1 MKAILVKFETKKD
14 MSTRLDQLQEFLKE
28 SPEDPFLKY
37 AIAAEY
43 LKQQDEQE
51 ALARF
56 EQLIEQHPD
65 YVGTYY
71 HLGKLYEKL
80 DKQEVA
86 IITYKNGIEIAR
98 KSRNFHALGELQG
111 ALSFLVEDE
120 DDEF

>member
-1 MKAILVKFETKKD
+1 
-14 MSTRLDQLQEFLKE
+14 MSTRLDQLNEFLKE

-43 LKQQDEQE
+43 LKQNEEQE
-51 ALARF
+51 ALERF
-56 EQLIEQHPD
+56 EQLIDKHPD

-80 DKQEVA
+80 DKLELAV
-86 IITYKNGIEIAR
+86 ITYKSGIDIAR

-111 ALSFLVEDE
+111 ALSFLVED
-120 DDEF
+120 DDDDF

>member
-1 MKAILVKFETKKD
+1 

-51 ALARF
+51 ALVRF

>member
-1 MKAILVKFETKKD
+1 
-14 MSTRLDQLQEFLKE
+14 MSTRLDQLNEFLKE

-43 LKQQDEQE
+43 LKQEDERE
-51 ALARF
+51 AMARF
-56 EQLIEQHPD
+56 ESLVQTHPD

-80 DKQEVA
+80 NNPELA
-86 IITYKNGIEIAR
+86 INTYRSGMEIAR

-111 ALSFLVEDE
+111 ALSFLT
-120 DDEF
+120 DDDDDDF

>member
-1 MKAILVKFETKKD
+1 

-56 EQLIEQHPD
+56 EQLIKQHPD

-71 HLGKLYEKL
+71 HLGKLYEKM

>member
-1 MKAILVKFETKKD
+1 
-14 MSTRLDQLQEFLKE
+14 MSTRLDQLNEFLKE

-43 LKQQDEQE
+43 LKGNNEQE
-51 ALARF
+51 AKDRF
-56 EQLIEQHPD
+56 EQLIRSNPE

-80 DKQEVA
+80 NNPALAITIYKKGIEVA
-86 IITYKNGIEIAR
+86 RG
-98 KSRNFHALGELQG
+98 SRNFHALGELQG

>member
-1 MKAILVKFETKKD
+1 
-14 MSTRLDQLQEFLKE
+14 MSTRLDQLNEFLKE

-43 LKQQDEQE
+43 LKLNDEQE
-51 ALARF
+51 ALVRF
-56 EQLIEQHPD
+56 EKLIENHPD

-80 DKQEVA
+80 DKQEPA
-86 IITYKNGIEIAR
+86 ITTYKNGIEIAR

-111 ALSFLVEDE
+111 ALSFLVED
-120 DDEF
+120 DDDDF

>member
-1 MKAILVKFETKKD
+1 
-14 MSTRLDQLQEFLKE
+14 MSTRLDQLNEFLKE

-43 LKQQDEQE
+43 LKQGNEQE
-51 ALARF
+51 ALSRF
-56 EQLIEQHPD
+56 EDLVQSNPD

-80 DKQEVA
+80 SREESA
-86 IITYKNGIEIAR
+86 IATYRSGIEIAR

-111 ALSFLVEDE
+111 ALAVLG
-120 DDEF
+120 DDDDDDF

>member
-1 MKAILVKFETKKD
+1 
-14 MSTRLDQLQEFLKE
+14 MSTRLDQLNEFLKE

-43 LKQQDEQE
+43 LKQNNEQE
-51 ALARF
+51 ALDRF
-56 EQLIEQHPD
+56 EKLINSHPD

-80 DKQEVA
+80 DKQELA
-86 IITYKNGIEIAR
+86 IKTYKQGIDIAR

-111 ALSFLVEDE
+111 ALSFLDEDE
-120 DDEF
+120 DDDF